1 MSIKTCILLFLFELG
16 FGVKFNIVGQIS
28 ISELFLLA
36 YTPFIIA
43 RIRWLKAKELRTITM
58 AYIVLLAAQI
68 FSEALVSNGLANSL
82 KGLAITVVSYL
93 HFIFLF
99 YNFTK
104 DKRFILVIILSQ
116 IAMNLVFGTS
126 FEEQSTE
133 DILAGEAAVY
143 LKFYIAPLII
153 LVFLAI
159 SVIYKNRNFPILF
172 SLLGIVFILLGA
184 RSSGGMAL
192 FAGMVAYLM
201 EYKQLI
207 PNKKALIAA
216 SVLLLLAGYG
226 FYVYYVNRVIAGEIT
241 SGNSQQLL
249 VCKNPYNPLELL
261 MAGRS
266 EVWVGW
272 QAFMDKF
279 WLGHGAWPYDTTGH
293 YQRLMY
299 TMHGERLSPD
309 RLSYHF
315 LIPSH
320 SVIVGCGMMNGI
332 FAFVAMLYIVFYF
345 LKKGFLGLGSCERKY
360 LLVLAYYE
368 YNLLWNA
375 LFSPQSH
382 FRQTLPIAFAII
394 LILYWGYSQKKKQ
407 ITV

>member
-1 MSIKTCILLFLFELG
+1 
-16 FGVKFNIVGQIS
+16 
-28 ISELFLLA
+28 
-36 YTPFIIA
+36 
-43 RIRWLKAKELRTITM
+43 
-58 AYIVLLAAQI
+58 
-68 FSEALVSNGLANSL
+68 
-82 KGLAITVVSYL
+82 
-93 HFIFLF
+93 
-99 YNFTK
+99 
-104 DKRFILVIILSQ
+104 
-116 IAMNLVFGTS
+116 
-126 FEEQSTE
+126 
-133 DILAGEAAVY
+133 
-143 LKFYIAPLII
+143 
-153 LVFLAI
+153 
-159 SVIYKNRNFPILF
+159 
-172 SLLGIVFILLGA
+172 
-184 RSSGGMAL
+184 MAL

-201 EYKQLI
+201 EHKQLI

-315 LIPSH
+315 
-320 SVIVGCGMMNGI
+320 
-332 FAFVAMLYIVFYF
+332 
-345 LKKGFLGLGSCERKY
+345 
-360 LLVLAYYE
+360 
-368 YNLLWNA
+368 
-375 LFSPQSH
+375 
-382 FRQTLPIAFAII
+382 
-394 LILYWGYSQKKKQ
+394 
-407 ITV
+407 

>member
-159 SVIYKNRNFPILF
+159 SVIYKNRNFPIIF

-201 EYKQLI
+201 EHKNLI
-207 PNKKALIAA
+207 PDKRVLVIA
-216 SVLLLLAGYG
+216 SLVLLAISYA
-226 FYVYYVNRVIAGEIT
+226 FYVYYVNLVLSGEIM
-241 SGNSQQLL
+241 SGNNRQLFL
-249 VCKNPYNPLELL
+249 CKNPYNPVELL
-261 MAGRS
+261 IAGRT
-266 EVWVGW
+266 EAWVGW

-279 WLGHGAWPYDTTGH
+279 WFGHGAWALDTTGR
-293 YQRLMY
+293 YQRLIAE
-299 TMHGERLSPD
+299 MHGMRLTVINSNYQVPA
-309 RLSYHF
+309 
-315 LIPSH
+315 H
-320 SVIVGCGMMNGI
+320 SVLIAMGMKNGI
-332 FAFVAMLYIVFYF
+332 MAFLVFGFILIFF
-345 LKKGFLGLGSCERKY
+345 LKKGVLALKKCDNRY
-360 LLVLAYYE
+360 ALVLSYYIFSCF
-368 YNLLWNA
+368 WNA
-375 LFSPQSH
+375 LFSPSSH
-382 FRQTLPIAFAII
+382 FRLTLPISFAII
-394 LILYWGYSQKKKQ
+394 LVLYFAKYLNRQGD
-407 ITV
+407 